1 MFDINN
7 LIAHPHNQIKL
18 SDYSTQ
24 YVGTFTDKSDSGPV
38 RKQNLERL
46 TQLQDMLYAFDK
58 HAVLLIFQAMDA
70 AGKDGTIKHVMSG
83 VNPQG
88 CEVVSF
94 QAPSTNELK
103 HDFLWRTYRRL
114 PERGK
119 IGIFNR
125 SYYEEVLV
133 TKVMPQFILKQR
145 IPGIRSLK
153 DINQNFWEERYRSIN
168 EMERHLHQ
176 NGTVIL
182 KFFLHVSRKE
192 QKKRFMDRI
201 LKADKH
207 WKFDMSDIESR
218 DNWDKFQNAY
228 ETMINHTSTN
238 YAPWYIIPAD
248 HKWFMRTAVSQILV
262 DKLEELD
269 LHYPKVTKL
278 QQENIEKAKQ
288 ILSTEKK

>member
-1 MFDINN
+1 MFDINK
-7 LIAHPHNQIKL
+7 LLAHPHNKINL
-18 SDYSTQ
+18 NDYSTQ
-24 YVGTFTDKSDSGPV
+24 YVGTYRDKAESKPV
-38 RKQNLERL
+38 RKKNLERL

-58 HAVLLIFQAMDA
+58 HAILIIFQAMDA
-70 AGKDGTIKHVMSG
+70 AGKDSTIKHVMSG

-88 CEVVSF
+88 CKVVSF
-94 QAPSTNELK
+94 KAPSTNELE

-125 SYYEEVLV
+125 SYYEEVLI
-133 TKVMPQFILKQR
+133 TKVMPQYILKQR
-145 IPGIRSLK
+145 IPGIKSLK

-192 QKKRFMDRI
+192 QKKRFMERI
-201 LKADKH
+201 ENADKH
-207 WKFDMSDIESR
+207 WKFDMSDINSR
-218 DNWDKFQNAY
+218 ENWGKYQDAY
-228 ETMINHTSTN
+228 QEAINHTSTN
-238 YAPWYIIPAD
+238 YAPWHIIPAD

-262 DKLEELD
+262 DRLEKMD
-269 LHYPKVTKL
+269 LHYPRVTKL
-278 QQENIEKAKQ
+278 QQENINKAKE
-288 ILSTEKK
+288 ILSSEDN